1 MQIAKIVN
9 KKFDRS
15 LRFELPIGKKTAVK
29 MPIAKIE
36 KMNKNWT
43 NCCSLKCRSEKIP
56 FKCSQIF
63 GSCNKN
69 C

>member
-29 MPIAKIE
+29 MPIAK
-36 KMNKNWT
+36 
-43 NCCSLKCRSEKIP
+43 SEQKLD
-56 FKCSQIF
+56 
-63 GSCNKN
+63 
-69 C
+69 